1 MTNRT
6 RKFGHGESPSTASR
20 CVHART
26 CAHGKTNNKTSKW
39 TMSKVAIAHVGGRG
53 QRGYTHTHTH
63 THTHTYRHT
72 YIYASIH
79 TYIHVCM
86 YTGLSLY
93 IHVCVNIY
101 RCIHKT
107 EEKKMGIYTDLDIKK
122 KCPMVYLQIL
132 T

>member
-1 MTNRT
+1 MHVRVRMEKQITKQANGQCQ
-6 RKFGHGESPSTASR
+6 KSPSHTWAEG
-20 CVHART
+20 V
-26 CAHGKTNNKTSKW
+26 NED
-39 TMSKVAIAHVGGRG
+39 
-53 QRGYTHTHTH
+53 THTHTH

-107 EEKKMGIYTDLDIKK
+107 EEKKMGIYADLDIKK